1 MDVTGFNMKKIISF
15 SALLLLSAAIGTLFF
30 AFQEAPKTGTAIG
43 DAAPEIKIGG
53 VDGKFIT
60 LSSLKGKMVLVDF
73 WASWSGPCRT
83 ENPNLVLAYN
93 KYKNAKFKNATGFEI
108 YSISLDN
115 QKEAWIKAIG
125 KDNLYWP
132 NHVSELMYWNDK
144 TTKVFGINT
153 LPSNILID
161 GNGIILAKNLTGRVP
176 DSEGKPTQVS
186 KIEAELIKH
195 LKQ

>member
-1 MDVTGFNMKKIISF
+1 MQVTGFHMKKIIPF
-15 SALLLLSAAIGTLFF
+15 SALALLLAIIGTFF
-30 AFQEAPKTGTAIG
+30 ISFQEVPKTGTAIG
-43 DAAPEIKIGG
+43 DLAPEIKIGG

-73 WASWSGPCRT
+73 WASWSGPCRM

-93 KYKNAKFKNATGFEI
+93 KYKNSKFKNATGFEI

-132 NHVSELMYWNDK
+132 SHVSELMYWNDK
-144 TTKVFGINT
+144 TTKVFGVNT

-161 GNGIILAKNLTGRVP
+161 GNGIILAKNLTGRVL
-176 DSEGKPTQVS
+176 DSEGNPSKVS
-186 KIEAELIKH
+186 KVEAELIKH